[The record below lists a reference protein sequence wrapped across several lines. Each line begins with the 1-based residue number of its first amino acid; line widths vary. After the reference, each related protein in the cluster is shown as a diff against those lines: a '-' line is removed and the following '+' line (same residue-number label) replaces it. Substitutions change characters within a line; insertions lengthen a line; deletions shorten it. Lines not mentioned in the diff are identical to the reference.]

1 MPLGERYKS
10 PACKA
15 KRKKLGITPERN
27 KLLNNVFKMMGGALT
42 SDGSVQVCKMLFFLT
57 CKAL

>member
-1 MPLGERYKS
+1 MPSGECYKS

-15 KRKKLGITPERN
+15 KREKLGITPKRN

-42 SDGSVQVCKMLFFLT
+42 SDGLSK
-57 CKAL
+57 